1 MHLVSAAVLEQW
13 NALSDEQ
20 VVARVLRGQT
30 ALFEVLMRRHNERL
44 YRTARAITRDD
55 AEAENVMQRS
65 YVNAYANLRQFSGNA
80 RFVTWLTRIAVDE
93 ALARVRRHRR
103 YEHHDDNVPEAETFR
118 SRTSADRPK
127 SQTFAGE
134 LRDVLEGAIDGL
146 PDGTREVFMLRE
158 VDGLSTTEVSECVG
172 VSEDVVRTRL
182 SRARFTLRRLFI
194 ARTGTTA
201 PELFRFHRR
210 TCDGVVAF
218 VLSRI
223 LALPR

>member
-55 AEAENVMQRS
+55 AAAENVMQRS

-93 ALARVRRHRR
+93 ALAQARRQRP
-103 YEHHDDNVPEAETFR
+103 YEPFDDNVSEAETFM
-118 SRTSADRPK
+118 SRTSPDNPNG
-127 SQTFAGE
+127 QTLAGE

-146 PDGTREVFMLRE
+146 PDGTREVFMLRQ
-158 VDGLSTTEVSECVG
+158 VDGLSTAEVSESVG

-182 SRARFTLRRLFI
+182 SRARFTLRRLLLE
-194 ARTGTTA
+194 RTSKTA
-201 PELFRFHRR
+201 PEVFRFHRPSGDR
-210 TCDGVVAF
+210 VVAF

-223 LALPR
+223 LSLPR